1 MSDLYYTT
9 DSLDLL
15 PLRRAIPSPES
26 RSTRAEI
33 GPTHDDW
40 SEQRRWRWGYLGDS
54 TGRQLPFPRTSNPST
69 ESQGSRTPPSIHL
82 ARELEMGRVSI
93 SDLGLHDH
101 GPRFNDDSFDQQSS
115 LASHPLLLPPR
126 GNTSSPAVDRPDVP
140 QTVEGSGSSRLQ
152 TDIRLGPLAPISSS
166 SARQNLLQRRR
177 DGNRVDN
184 NPFSYYLL
192 PYLVSLSLPCLLS
205 PHFTFFTTFDRALP
219 RLLGGSRL
227 L

>member
-69 ESQGSRTPPSIHL
+69 ESQGSHTPPSILL
-82 ARELEMGRVSI
+82 ARELEMGRVSV
-93 SDLGLHDH
+93 SDLDLHDH
-101 GPRFNDDSFDQQSS
+101 RPRSTTP
-115 LASHPLLLPPR
+115 AS
-126 GNTSSPAVDRPDVP
+126 NSTSSAASRRP
-140 QTVEGSGSSRLQ
+140 SRLQ
-152 TDIRLGPLAPISSS
+152 LFPTPRT
-166 SARQNLLQRRR
+166 RRR
-177 DGNRVDN
+177 SEGTHHSGAAMDG
-184 NPFSYYLL
+184 
-192 PYLVSLSLPCLLS
+192 SL
-205 PHFTFFTTFDRALP
+205 R
-219 RLLGGSRL
+219 RLGGSCR
-227 L
+227 